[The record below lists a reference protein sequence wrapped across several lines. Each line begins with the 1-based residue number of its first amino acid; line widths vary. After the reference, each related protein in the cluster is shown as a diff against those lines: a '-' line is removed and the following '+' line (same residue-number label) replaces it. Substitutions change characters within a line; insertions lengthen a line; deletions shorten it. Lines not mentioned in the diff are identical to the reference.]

1 MNKNKIRDF
10 FDELAP
16 SWDDHMI
23 RNEEIIK
30 QILDNAGVIE
40 GADVLDVAC
49 GTGVLIKDYLSRK
62 VNYIEAIDLSP
73 KMIEIARNKY
83 PNIKFVCFD
92 GETYKSD
99 KRFDLIMIYNAFPHF
114 ENPDKLIANL
124 SGLLKT
130 DGRLSIAHNMSLKQI
145 NKHHENVSED
155 VSSRLM
161 EIDDLTKIMNRN
173 LKVDI
178 KISDDQMYQIVGI
191 KVQEEL

>member
-161 EIDDLTKIMNRN
+161 EIDDLTKIMNRY